1 MNWDFLNRKLKE
13 FFEQRRQQSIDKL
26 FTINTITDNNF
37 LKKQSLEL
45 ETQVTEDQKQIVSQP
60 SVPITTPT
68 PQKSKLTP
76 KSFNQISHLFSPHG
90 PARSRNSMQMRQI
103 VTSNLKNENNNY
115 NNVKSKDIKKVQ
127 ELVGSNSKT
136 SFKNYGRKL
145 QKSQISVSQKILKD
159 LDDQLDPSPTNLIKL
174 SESLKC
180 FITQTKNIN
189 TLSMKAQL
197 KLKSQRS
204 IRQLKQPSPTFDN
217 FTKMGLG
224 KSTDPRVGL
233 DRFLSNKWLQF
244 VIEQKSMRKDDQFDN
259 YLQQYN
265 ESTQN
270 EQSIQKL
277 KEKQQIRQDFNSE
290 IPQSIIYKPYR
301 YTKKITKIKKNEI
314 SELISSYSQ
323 TVFDID
329 KKRDDEELIEFYPIY
344 YEKRVKK
351 RRIIHKMKILSKK
364 AIKQKT
370 FVLDLL
376 QKFQQFVLQLDIYIY
391 ILNDITIPYQM
402 PGSIAFLRF
411 VQQNNIQAV
420 KQMLDQNNQF
430 IGSFNEQSQ
439 YGIHIGVMIQ
449 SIEMV
454 KLLLYYRANVNSE
467 DFFLQKPLYFALL
480 TDNLEMIRLL
490 LACRASPWDENLRDY
505 FMQKIQQNQHN
516 ILKYIIKIQSVC
528 QIQKISNNN

>member
-26 FTINTITDNNF
+26 FTINTITDNNL
-37 LKKQSLEL
+37 LKKQFLEL
-45 ETQVTEDQKQIVSQP
+45 ETQVTEEQKQIVSQP

-90 PARSRNSMQMRQI
+90 PARSRNSMQMKQI

-136 SFKNYGRKL
+136 TFKNNGRKL
-145 QKSQISVSQKILKD
+145 QKQQISVSQKILKD
-159 LDDQLDPSPTNLIKL
+159 LDDQLDPSSTNLIKP

-189 TLSMKAQL
+189 TLSMKAKL
-197 KLKSQRS
+197 NLKSQRS
-204 IRQLKQPSPTFDN
+204 IRQLKQPSPTLDN
-217 FTKMGLG
+217 FTKMGFG

-265 ESTQN
+265 ESTQK
-270 EQSIQKL
+270 EQNIQKL

-290 IPQSIIYKPYR
+290 ISQSIIYKPYR

-351 RRIIHKMKILSKK
+351 RRIIHKMKILAKK

-376 QKFQQFVLQLDIYIY
+376 QKFQQFV
-391 ILNDITIPYQM
+391 PYQM

-430 IGSFNEQSQ
+430 IGSFNEQGQ

-467 DFFLQKPLYFALL
+467 DFFLQKPLYFALQ

-505 FMQKIQQNQHN
+505 FMQRIQQNQHN
-516 ILKYIIKIQSVC
+516 ILKYIIKIQSVY

>member
-26 FTINTITDNNF
+26 FTLNAVTDNNF
-37 LKKQSLEL
+37 LKKQFLEL
-45 ETQVTEDQKQIVSQP
+45 ETQVTEEQKQIVSQP

-68 PQKSKLTP
+68 PSKSKQTP
-76 KSFNQISHLFSPHG
+76 KSFNQISYLFSPHG
-90 PARSRNSMQMRQI
+90 PARSTNSMQMRQI
-103 VTSNLKNENNNY
+103 VTSNLKNGNNSY
-115 NNVKSKDIKKVQ
+115 NHVKSKDIKKVQ

-136 SFKNYGRKL
+136 SFKNNGRKL
-145 QKSQISVSQKILKD
+145 QKQQTSVSQKILKD
-159 LDDQLDPSPTNLIKL
+159 LDDQFDPSPTNLIKPC
-174 SESLKC
+174 ESLKC

-204 IRQLKQPSPTFDN
+204 IRQLKQPSPALDN
-217 FTKMGLG
+217 FTKLG
-224 KSTDPRVGL
+224 FGNSTDPRVGL

-265 ESTQN
+265 ESKQK

-277 KEKQQIRQDFNSE
+277 KQKQQVRQDFNSE
-290 IPQSIIYKPYR
+290 IPQSLIFKPHR
-301 YTKKITKIKKNEI
+301 YTKKITKVKKNEI

-323 TVFDID
+323 TVFDIE
-329 KKRDDEELIEFYPIY
+329 KKRDDDELIEFYPIY
-344 YEKRVKK
+344 YEKKVKR
-351 RRIIHKMKILSKK
+351 RRIIRKMKILAKK
-364 AIKQKT
+364 AIKLRT

-376 QKFQQFVLQLDIYIY
+376 QKFQQFV
-391 ILNDITIPYQM
+391 PYQM

-411 VQQNNIQAV
+411 VQQNNLQAV
-420 KQMLDQNNQF
+420 KEMLDQDNSF
-430 IGSFNEQSQ
+430 IGSFNEQGQ
-439 YGIHIGVMIQ
+439 YAIHLGVMIQ

-467 DFFLQKPLYFALL
+467 DFFLQKPLYFALI
-480 TDNLEMIRLL
+480 TDNLQIIRLL

-505 FMQKIQQNQHN
+505 FVCCRSEDAKNLIKLGQYLKIYNKDPECILNIENIKQQLNQ
-516 ILKYIIKIQSVC
+516 Y
-528 QIQKISNNN
+528 